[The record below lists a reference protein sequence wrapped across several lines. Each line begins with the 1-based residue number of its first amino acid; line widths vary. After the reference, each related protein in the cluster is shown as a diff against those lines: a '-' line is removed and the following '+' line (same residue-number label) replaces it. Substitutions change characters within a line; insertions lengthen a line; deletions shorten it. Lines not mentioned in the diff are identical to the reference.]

1 MQLPRLELHNTF
13 ALLGI
18 QQRNATI
25 EIRQPQAEIRY
36 NLSQPEIKIEKTE
49 GKFEI
54 DQTEAFADA
63 NLKHPFRAVREWA
76 ERAKQK
82 ILQSFSEE
90 ANEGDRLM
98 KIEGQTKS
106 VIPEIAKQESEPPSK
121 QISYGQ
127 TPSSANKVKI
137 SYQPSD
143 IKIDINTKEIDFN
156 AKTYS
161 PKIQY
166 HPGNF
171 QIYLKQKAALHIQ
184 AIGAQ
189 LDQKI

>member
-13 ALLGI
+13 AQLGI
-18 QQRNATI
+18 QQRNASI
-25 EIRQPQAEIRY
+25 DIRQPQAEIKY
-36 NLSQPEIKIEKTE
+36 NQSQPNIKIEKSE
-49 GKFEI
+49 DKFEI

-63 NLKHPFRAVREWA
+63 NLKHPFRAVKEWA

-106 VIPEIAKQESEPPSK
+106 IIPEIAKQESETKPK
-121 QISYGQ
+121 QISFAQ
-127 TPSSANKVKI
+127 MPSSTDKVKI
-137 SYQPSD
+137 HYQPSD
-143 IKIDINTKEIDFN
+143 IKIKVNTENISFDV
-156 AKTYS
+156 KTHT
-161 PKIQY
+161 PKIKY
-166 HPGNF
+166 NPGSF
-171 QIYLKQKAALHIQ
+171 QIYLKQKASLQIQ
-184 AIGAQ
+184 AIGAT